1 MITQTYNNY
10 WKLDLK
16 ELPTMGKLYPPD
28 TIIKIRPLNVQEIKY
43 LATICEENATD
54 IINEILEK
62 CLILKGI
69 EFEDIYLG
77 DRMYFAFWV
86 RINSFTKNS
95 GYDINI
101 KECDKCKNPYTT
113 NIKLTDFDEKYI
125 NEDPQEIE
133 LPDCGI
139 TLKLKYPTIRD
150 LDIVCEDKEVEKFI
164 RHLDMPDKNI
174 TILEQF
180 IKGLSALDYSI
191 IKNNI
196 DNMEIGFSHNIT
208 LYCPICGQ
216 AHTYTIEFTDMGL
229 LGSVNLF
236 DILELTLRISK
247 SMNYQIRDDMPWME
261 VEILQEAANKIDE
274 EERQLMEKENGKI
287 SMNRVP
293 NMPNLPK
300 F

>member
-1 MITQTYNNY
+1 MSVTYNNY
-10 WKLDLK
+10 WKLNLT
-16 ELPTMGKLYPPD
+16 ELPTMGKLYPQG

-43 LATICEENATD
+43 LATISEENATD

-77 DRMYFAFWV
+77 DRVYLAFWV
-86 RINSFTKNS
+86 RVNSFTKNN

-113 NIKLTDFDEKYI
+113 NIKLTDFEEKYI
-125 NEDPQEIE
+125 TEDEHEID

-150 LDIVCEDKEVEKFI
+150 LDIKCEDKEIEKFI

-180 IKGLSALDYSI
+180 MHGLSALDYSI
-191 IKNNI
+191 LKNSI
-196 DNMEIGFSHNIT
+196 DKMDIGFSNQIT
-208 LYCPICGQ
+208 IYCPMCNQ
-216 AHTYTIEFTDMGL
+216 PHTYTIEYSDAGL
-229 LGSVNLF
+229 LGTVNLF
-236 DILELTLRISK
+236 EILEMTLRISK
-247 SMNYQIRDDMPWME
+247 SMNFQIRDDMPWME

-274 EERQLMEKENGKI
+274 EERKQLEKDSGKI

-293 NMPNLPK
+293 DIGNIQK